1 MKQNIAVWAAL
12 MLAVSCFGL
21 RAQQKSGSSA
31 PPPMKVEAHL
41 VWGTNDKQSPDP
53 NHKPVNAEVKKAL
66 LDLPLKWENYFEVN
80 KLTVEVPAMGSQK
93 VAMSKKCEIE
103 IHDLG
108 KSRIEVLHFGNG
120 KQDLKRTQAFGKG
133 ETFVIG
139 GNAPNATS
147 WFVVLKRL
155 N

>member
-12 MLAVSCFGL
+12 MLVVGCFGL
-21 RAQQKSGSSA
+21 LAEQKASSA
-31 PPPMKVEAHL
+31 GPPPIRVEAHL

-53 NHKPVNAEVKKAL
+53 SHKPVKPEVKKAL
-66 LDLPLKWENYFEVN
+66 LALPLKWDNYFEVN
-80 KLTVEVPAMGSQK
+80 KLTFEVPAMGSQK
-93 VAMSKKCEIE
+93 VAMSKQCEIE

-108 KSRIEVLHFGNG
+108 KSRIEVSHYGKG

-133 ETFVIG
+133 ESFVLG
-139 GNAPNATS
+139 GNAPNSTS

-155 N
+155 D